1 LTSPASPTSPPTSS
15 TSPTS
20 SLADELNARAVDTDG
35 VHQALRYY
43 LAERLDDLPPED
55 MLEQMYEAADRDR
68 VDAARAELTCD
79 PRLLESAALVV
90 LSAAWAEES
99 ERDRL
104 RAVLAETK
112 GKLPVV
118 EVGIIAIACI
128 FGMYLLA
135 TRGIRKYEKTT
146 THKPDG
152 TFVEREKIEYIN
164 PVGALGAIVNL
175 FRQQNQ

>member
-1 LTSPASPTSPPTSS
+1 MTSS
-15 TSPTS
+15 TSSTS

-55 MLEQMYEAADRDR
+55 MLKQMYEAADRDR
-68 VDAARAELTCD
+68 VDAACAELGRD
-79 PRLLESAALVV
+79 PRSLENAALVV

-104 RAVLAETK
+104 RAVLTETK
-112 GKLPVV
+112 GKMPVI
-118 EVGIIAIACI
+118 EVGIIAIACM

-135 TRGIRKYEKTT
+135 TRGIRRHEKTT

-152 TFVEREKIEYIN
+152 TFVEREKTEYVN
-164 PVGALGAIVNL
+164 PADALGSIVDL
-175 FRQQNQ
+175 FRQQGR